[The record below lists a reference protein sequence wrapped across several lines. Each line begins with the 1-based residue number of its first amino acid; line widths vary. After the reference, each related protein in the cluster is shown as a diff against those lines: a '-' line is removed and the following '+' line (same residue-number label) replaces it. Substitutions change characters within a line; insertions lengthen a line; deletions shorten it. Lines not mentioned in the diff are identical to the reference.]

1 LCRKS
6 RALFLLA
13 LFCLL
18 WPVASQE
25 ASVPG
30 TPSVEEPQTSSSGSI
45 SDSLS
50 AIDQLLNQLEQNS
63 ELSEAESLAL
73 AETLKQA
80 RFDLEQASI
89 KLSKSEATVARIE
102 PLLQESERTLL
113 MYQKRS
119 KILGYSA
126 GLEAMVI
133 MVLVFAGLIW

>member
-1 LCRKS
+1 M
-6 RALFLLA
+6 
-13 LFCLL
+13 
-18 WPVASQE
+18 
-25 ASVPG
+25 PG

-80 RFDLEQASI
+80 RLDLEQASI

-119 KILGYSA
+119 YSRD
-126 GLEAMVI
+126 
-133 MVLVFAGLIW
+133 